1 MKKILFVIAALFVL
15 SATSVHAAPDIR
27 DLLGGLAGGSSQGS
41 GDNGSGLGNA
51 IGGLISGLVGE
62 KQLTEADL
70 AGVYRYNE
78 PAISFQSDNFLQ
90 QAGGA
95 AASVVIKQKL
105 EPYYEKAGMQ
115 NLQVTLNADKTC
127 EFSLGRVRLTGTF
140 QRDSAVTDANVFI
153 FNFKAMKSIP
163 VARADAYIQRV
174 GSNLVMTFDASKLIT
189 LVNAIA
195 KISGRA
201 TIQSAAKILNS
212 YDGLNCGFSLTR
224 TGDAPGQ
231 GASQSGSGSG
241 SSAGS
246 ASSGAGAWEK
256 TDSAASGGL
265 GSLLDALRRK
275 QNQQ

>member
-1 MKKILFVIAALFVL
+1 M
-15 SATSVHAAPDIR
+15 
-27 DLLGGLAGGSSQGS
+27 
-41 GDNGSGLGNA
+41 
-51 IGGLISGLVGE
+51 
-62 KQLTEADL
+62 
-70 AGVYRYNE
+70 
-78 PAISFQSDNFLQ
+78 
-90 QAGGA
+90 
-95 AASVVIKQKL
+95 
-105 EPYYEKAGMQ
+105 
-115 NLQVTLNADKTC
+115 
-127 EFSLGRVRLTGTF
+127 
-140 QRDSAVTDANVFI
+140 FI

-246 ASSGAGAWEK
+246 ASSGAGASEK

-265 GSLLDALRRK
+265 GSLLEVLTVLLLTDRHVSLD
-275 QNQQ
+275 